1 MSSEFDGLVIVK
13 AGPSA
18 YQRALLEAARLYGP
32 DVQLDQ
38 VGWDEDTVTFLIEDS
53 D

>member
-18 YQRALLEAARLYGP
+18 YQRALIEASRLYGP
-32 DVQLDQ
+32 DVELNQI
-38 VGWDEDTVTFLIEDS
+38 GWDGDEVTFEVVE
-53 D
+53 